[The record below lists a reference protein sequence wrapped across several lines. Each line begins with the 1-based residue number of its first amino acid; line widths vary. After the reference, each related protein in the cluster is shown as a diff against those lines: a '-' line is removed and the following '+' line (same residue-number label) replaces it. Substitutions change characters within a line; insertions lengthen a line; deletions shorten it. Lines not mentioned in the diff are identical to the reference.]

1 MFNYF
6 KADFFRATKES
17 SFRGTILLIVAISLV
32 FSYLFRNESGQ
43 EGYWETQSMLTSFIP
58 LYFMSI
64 TNFFWGEDI
73 YYRTINNVIIK
84 SNSRSSI
91 FIYKVA
97 ATLITSF
104 AIILLNLCLIA
115 IIRGIIGFQV
125 SGYYLFTIFCNQLP
139 IYSCLIMLCIFI
151 FIYLDRSYQAYISYI
166 IIILLFDQL
175 FGFVIDS
182 MFETNFMDDF
192 LMMTNL
198 KEICVNDV
206 FFTKTS
212 SVALVFSLVYFS
224 ASYTIFIRKEFK

>member
-17 SFRGTILLIVAISLV
+17 SFRGTILLNVAISLV

-115 IIRGIIGFQV
+115 IIRRR
-125 SGYYLFTIFCNQLP
+125 L
-139 IYSCLIMLCIFI
+139 
-151 FIYLDRSYQAYISYI
+151 
-166 IIILLFDQL
+166 
-175 FGFVIDS
+175 
-182 MFETNFMDDF
+182 
-192 LMMTNL
+192 
-198 KEICVNDV
+198 
-206 FFTKTS
+206 
-212 SVALVFSLVYFS
+212 
-224 ASYTIFIRKEFK
+224 